1 MELMMLK
8 KSILRLLVLLLAVPF
23 AAWPNPANAQTI
35 IKAGQQGAAQT
46 AASEQ
51 IKIQVAKLG
60 VGEKA
65 KATITLKDGKKAKGY
80 ISRVGDEDFVL
91 RDRKTDAPTTFRYED
106 VAKIESNRGH
116 STAKHVGIGVGI
128 GVGGFLTAL
137 LILIAHLD

>member
-1 MELMMLK
+1 MLK
-8 KSILRLLVLLLAVPF
+8 KSILPLLMLLLALPF

-35 IKAGQQGAAQT
+35 VKAGQQAAAQT

-65 KATITLKDGKKAKGY
+65 KATITLKDGKKTKGY
-80 ISRVGDEDFVL
+80 ISRVGEEDFVV
-91 RDRKTDAPTTFRYED
+91 RDRKTDTPTTIRYTD
-106 VAKIESNRGH
+106 VAKIEGNRGH

-128 GVGGFLTAL
+128 GVGAFLTTL
-137 LILIAHLD
+137 LILLAHID